1 MNTPLNQWD
10 LIWTGEWELWQ
21 GVLVALVFS
30 FLAWFLYR
38 GELARST
45 TSKLRFILPTLRI
58 VAIFLVIITFAGP
71 VLRTTWEDGE
81 RGRILVF
88 LDSSESMALTDE
100 HMDAGRKLVLAQ
112 QHGFLPKDQNLTD
125 FSLRE
130 SSRLLREA
138 SDQIMNEFSSAKQN
152 FKNLEKNIRKNIRET
167 HSLLSKKNQ
176 FKPVVKEKEGV
187 LLEEIWENVK
197 GSDLAS
203 ISGSKKFKSQKPDQ
217 SSYLTSASS
226 KEGIGDNYIRRLHG
240 YLHPPISGDYIFW
253 IYSDDYSSLRIN
265 SNGMNPQGAK
275 EILNVTQ
282 AMSKTWDS
290 NRKSS
295 KIKLTAGQKYNFEI
309 IHKEGNGGDF
319 VAVGWTLPDGK
330 MERPI
335 PGIRFSAPSN
345 EKNPSFSNWIGGMKK
360 EMDPLLNSIKDS
372 DSNNPDLW
380 KRLAGSLLK
389 YSDQL
394 EESFNAYAKEI
405 LTSGNESI
413 LSAMNSF
420 EDFNR
425 WNRATRILT
434 KKDKGLLANLS
445 ETHLLE
451 VRTISGNS
459 TSLLW
464 ENESSPNLPT
474 FEIEPVDSSTDL
486 ATGIWSTI
494 KVGEDQSNSTK
505 NTRAAAVLFSD
516 GGHNRGGSPLEISKL
531 LAARNLP
538 IHTVGL
544 GSNQRPPDLAV
555 LSIQNPSSVFKDDR
569 VRGTITLKDDLIP
582 GTPFHLLI
590 KDSDNSIVWDQNL
603 SGLDVRRRAVEFDF
617 PAKELVEKKQAL
629 LGENKEL
636 ILHSVPLR
644 LKVEVEP
651 IEGESELANN
661 VIPFS
666 VDAVTRKNRLLILD
680 GRPRWETR
688 YLKNLFERDERWD
701 VTCVWGG
708 IGSSND
714 ILARGKEG
722 DVFPDEKNILFSY
735 DLIVYGE
742 LEANELKTKEQ
753 EWIRDF
759 VGQRGGGLLF
769 LDGPRQILRK
779 YSNAETEPVLSLLPV
794 RWKKNSPPRV
804 APRTFSFNQQTNQ
817 LPALI
822 LEPISQRNREL
833 WKYLPVPAWAAPV
846 EILPNAEIFL
856 QAQLDETGKNLTPLL
871 AGHRFGAGKA
881 LYAGFDETWKW
892 RFEVGDK
899 YHQRYWNQLISWIME
914 KPFAVSDSRI
924 SLDVGG
930 NTFSSGEKAV
940 IRARLRDE
948 NGKPAQEPYPE
959 VDALLWNG
967 TKVIATI
974 PLQAETG
981 GLFLGETPQ
990 LGQGNY
996 RVSLRSPEFLNETDS
1011 EVEAR
1016 FLVKPIM
1023 NSEKSYLTCNV
1034 ELLKQMADLSGGT
1047 FLLEEQAGQLNKILK
1062 PVSSGRM
1069 ITSELVLW
1077 QSYWWFAP
1085 IFFLL
1090 AIELLLRKRAGML

>member
-1 MNTPLNQWD
+1 MNNPINQWD

-21 GVLVALVFS
+21 GVLVALAFS
-30 FLAWFLYR
+30 LLAWFLYR
-38 GELARST
+38 GELIRGT
-45 TSKLRFILPTLRI
+45 TSKLRLVLPLLRI
-58 VAIFLVIITFAGP
+58 GAIFLIIITFAGP
-71 VLRTTWEDGE
+71 ALRTTWEDGQ

-100 HMDAGRKLVLAQ
+100 HMDAGRKLVLAE
-112 QHGFLPKDQNLTD
+112 QHGFLPKDQNLAN
-125 FSLRE
+125 FSLHE
-130 SSRLLREA
+130 SSVLLRKA
-138 SDQIMNEFSSAKQN
+138 SNQIMKEISSAKQN
-152 FKNLEKNIRKNIRET
+152 FQNLEKNIRKNIRET

-187 LLEEIWENVK
+187 LLEEIWEDVK

-203 ISGSKKFKSQKPDQ
+203 ISGSKKFKSQKPEQ

-226 KEGIGDNYIRRLHG
+226 KDGIGDNYIRRLHG

-295 KIKLTAGQKYNFEI
+295 KIKLAAGQKYHFEV
-309 IHKEGNGGDF
+309 IHKEGNGADF

-335 PGIRFSAPSN
+335 PGIRFSAQSN
-345 EKNPSFSNWIGGMKK
+345 EKNPSFSNWIDGMKK

-372 DSNNPDLW
+372 DANNSDLW
-380 KRLAGSLLK
+380 KKLAGSLLK
-389 YSDQL
+389 YSVQL
-394 EESFNAYAKEI
+394 EESFNAYAEEI

-420 EDFNR
+420 EDSNR

-434 KKDKGLLANLS
+434 KKDKGLLADLS

-451 VRTISGNS
+451 VRTISGNN

-486 ATGIWSTI
+486 ATGIRSTI

-555 LSIQNPSSVFKDDR
+555 LSIQNPSSVFKEDR
-569 VRGTITLKDDLIP
+569 VRGIITLKDDLIP

-603 SGLDVRRRAVEFDF
+603 SGLDVRRREVEFDF

-680 GRPRWETR
+680 SRPRWETR
-688 YLKNLFERDERWD
+688 YLKNLFERDERWN

-714 ILARGKEG
+714 KLPRGKEG

-753 EWIRDF
+753 EWIREF
-759 VGQRGGGLLF
+759 VGKRGGGLLF
-769 LDGPRQILRK
+769 LDGPRQMLRK
-779 YSNAETEPVLSLLPV
+779 YSNTETEPVLSLLPV

-804 APRTFSFNQQTNQ
+804 APRAFSFNQQTNK

-833 WKYLPVPAWAAPV
+833 WKHLPVPAWSAPI
-846 EILPNAEIFL
+846 ENLPSAEIFL
-856 QAQLDETGKNLTPLL
+856 QAQLDESGKNLTPLL
-871 AGHRFGAGKA
+871 AGHSFGAGKA

-948 NGKPAQEPYPE
+948 NGKPAQEPFPE

-967 TKVIATI
+967 NKVIATI
-974 PLQAETG
+974 PLKAETG

-996 RVSLRSPEFLNETDS
+996 RVSLRSPEFLNEIDS
-1011 EVEAR
+1011 DVEAT

-1047 FLLEEQAGQLNKILK
+1047 FLPEEQAGQLNKILK

-1090 AIELLLRKRAGML
+1090 VIELFLRKRAGML

>member
-1 MNTPLNQWD
+1 MNNPINQWD

-21 GVLVALVFS
+21 GVLVALAFS
-30 FLAWFLYR
+30 LLAWFLYR
-38 GELARST
+38 GELIRGT
-45 TSKLRFILPTLRI
+45 TSKLRLVLPLLRI
-58 VAIFLVIITFAGP
+58 GAIFLIIITFAGP
-71 VLRTTWEDGE
+71 ALRTTWEDGQ

-100 HMDAGRKLVLAQ
+100 HMDAGRKLVLAE
-112 QHGFLPKDQNLTD
+112 QHGFLPKDQNLAN
-125 FSLRE
+125 FSLHE
-130 SSRLLREA
+130 SSVLLRKA
-138 SDQIMNEFSSAKQN
+138 SNQIMKEISSAKQN
-152 FKNLEKNIRKNIRET
+152 FQNLEKNIRKNIREA

-187 LLEEIWENVK
+187 LLEEIWEDVK

-226 KEGIGDNYIRRLHG
+226 KDGIGDNYIRRLHG
-240 YLHPPISGDYIFW
+240 YLCPPISGDYIFW

-290 NRKSS
+290 NRKST
-295 KIKLTAGQKYNFEI
+295 KIKLAAGQKYHFEV
-309 IHKEGNGGDF
+309 IHKEGNGADF

-335 PGIRFSAPSN
+335 PGIRFSATSN
-345 EKNPSFSNWIGGMKK
+345 EKNPSFSNWIDGMKK

-372 DSNNPDLW
+372 DANNSDLW
-380 KRLAGSLLK
+380 KKLAGSLLK
-389 YSDQL
+389 YSVQL
-394 EESFNAYAKEI
+394 EESFNAYAEEI

-420 EDFNR
+420 EESNR

-434 KKDKGLLANLS
+434 KKDKGLLADLS

-451 VRTISGNS
+451 VRTISGNN

-486 ATGIWSTI
+486 ATGIRSTI

-555 LSIQNPSSVFKDDR
+555 LSVQKPPSVFKEDR

-582 GTPFHLLI
+582 GTPFHLVI

-603 SGLDVRRRAVEFDF
+603 SGLDLRRREVEFDF

-680 GRPRWETR
+680 SRPRWETR
-688 YLKNLFERDERWD
+688 YLKNLFERDERWN

-714 ILARGKEG
+714 KLPRGKEG

-753 EWIRDF
+753 EWIREF
-759 VGQRGGGLLF
+759 VGKRGGGLLF
-769 LDGPRQILRK
+769 LDGPRQMLRK
-779 YSNAETEPVLSLLPV
+779 YSNTETEPVLSLLPV

-804 APRTFSFNQQTNQ
+804 APRAFSFNQQTNK

-833 WKYLPVPAWAAPV
+833 WKHLPVPAWSAPI
-846 EILPNAEIFL
+846 ENLPSAEIFL
-856 QAQLDETGKNLTPLL
+856 QAQLDESGKNLTPLL
-871 AGHRFGAGKA
+871 AGHSFGAGKA

-948 NGKPAQEPYPE
+948 NGKPAQEPFPE

-967 TKVIATI
+967 NKVIATI
-974 PLQAETG
+974 PLKAETG

-996 RVSLRSPEFLNETDS
+996 RVSLRSPEFLNEIDS
-1011 EVEAR
+1011 DVEAT

-1047 FLLEEQAGQLNKILK
+1047 FLPEEQAGQLNKILK

-1090 AIELLLRKRAGML
+1090 VIELFLRKRAGML

>member
-1 MNTPLNQWD
+1 MNNPINQWD

-21 GVLVALVFS
+21 GVLVALAFS
-30 FLAWFLYR
+30 LLAWFLYR
-38 GELARST
+38 GELLRGT
-45 TSKLRFILPTLRI
+45 TSKLRLVLPLLRI
-58 VAIFLVIITFAGP
+58 GAIFLIIITFAGP
-71 VLRTTWEDGE
+71 ALRTTWEDGQ

-100 HMDAGRKLVLAQ
+100 HMDAGRKLVLAE
-112 QHGFLPKDQNLTD
+112 QHGFLPKDQNLAN
-125 FSLRE
+125 FSLHE
-130 SSRLLREA
+130 SSVLLRKA
-138 SDQIMNEFSSAKQN
+138 SNQIMKEISSAKQN
-152 FKNLEKNIRKNIRET
+152 FQNLEKNIRKNIREA

-187 LLEEIWENVK
+187 LLEEIWEDVK

-226 KEGIGDNYIRRLHG
+226 KDGIGDNYIRRLHG
-240 YLHPPISGDYIFW
+240 YLRPPISGDYIFW
-253 IYSDDYSSLRIN
+253 IYSDDYSGLRIN

-290 NRKSS
+290 NRKST
-295 KIKLTAGQKYNFEI
+295 KIKLAAGQKYHFEV
-309 IHKEGNGGDF
+309 IHKEGNGADF

-345 EKNPSFSNWIGGMKK
+345 EKKPSFSNWIDGMKK

-372 DSNNPDLW
+372 DANNSDLW
-380 KRLAGSLLK
+380 QKLAGSLLK
-389 YSDQL
+389 YSVQL
-394 EESFNAYAKEI
+394 EESFNAYAEEI

-420 EDFNR
+420 EESNR

-434 KKDKGLLANLS
+434 KKDKGLLADLS

-451 VRTISGNS
+451 VRTISGNN

-486 ATGIWSTI
+486 ATGIRSTI

-555 LSIQNPSSVFKDDR
+555 LSVQKPPSVFKEDR

-582 GTPFHLLI
+582 GTPFHLVI

-603 SGLDVRRRAVEFDF
+603 SGLDLRRREVEFDF

-680 GRPRWETR
+680 SRPRWETR
-688 YLKNLFERDERWD
+688 YLKNLFERDERWN

-714 ILARGKEG
+714 KLPRGKEG

-753 EWIRDF
+753 EWIREF
-759 VGQRGGGLLF
+759 VGKRGGGLLF
-769 LDGPRQILRK
+769 LDGPRQMLRK
-779 YSNAETEPVLSLLPV
+779 YSNTETEPVLSLLPV

-804 APRTFSFNQQTNQ
+804 APRAFSFNQQTNK

-833 WKYLPVPAWAAPV
+833 WKHLPVPAWSAPI
-846 EILPNAEIFL
+846 ENLPSAEIFL
-856 QAQLDETGKNLTPLL
+856 QAQLDESGKNLTPLL
-871 AGHRFGAGKA
+871 AGHSFGAGKA

-948 NGKPAQEPYPE
+948 NGKPAQEPFPE

-967 TKVIATI
+967 NKVIATI
-974 PLQAETG
+974 PLKAETG

-996 RVSLRSPEFLNETDS
+996 RVSLRSPEFLNEIDS
-1011 EVEAR
+1011 DVEAT

-1047 FLLEEQAGQLNKILK
+1047 FLPEEQAGQLNKILK

-1090 AIELLLRKRAGML
+1090 VIELFLRKRAGML

>member
-1 MNTPLNQWD
+1 MNNPIKQWD
-10 LIWTGEWELWQ
+10 LIWTGELELWQ

-30 FLAWFLYR
+30 LLAWYLYR
-38 GELARST
+38 GELIRGTS
-45 TSKLRFILPTLRI
+45 SKLRFILPFLRI
-58 VAIFLVIITFAGP
+58 VAIFLIFITFAGP
-71 VLRTTWEDGE
+71 VLRTSWEDGE

-100 HMDAGRKLVLAQ
+100 HMDAGRKLVLAEQ
-112 QHGFLPKDQNLTD
+112 LGFLPKDQNLAD
-125 FSLRE
+125 FSLHE
-130 SSRLLREA
+130 SSVLLRKA

-152 FKNLEKNIRKNIRET
+152 FQNLEKNIRKNIRDT
-167 HSLLSKKNQ
+167 HSQLTGKNE
-176 FKPVVKEKEGV
+176 FIPIVKEKEGV
-187 LLEEIWENVK
+187 LLEEIWENVN
-197 GSDLAS
+197 GSDNAS
-203 ISGSKKFKSQKPDQ
+203 ISGSKKFKSQKPDRT
-217 SSYLTSASS
+217 SYLLSANS
-226 KEGIGDNYIRRLHG
+226 KDGIGDNYIRRFHG
-240 YLHPPISGDYIFW
+240 YLLPPISGNYIFW

-265 SNGMNPQGAK
+265 SNGMNPKGAK

-282 AMSKTWDS
+282 AMGRAWDS
-290 NRKSS
+290 NKKSTE
-295 KIKLTAGQKYNFEI
+295 IKLTAGKKYHFEVL
-309 IHKEGNGGDF
+309 HKEGSGADF

-345 EKNPSFSNWIGGMKK
+345 EKNPSFTNWIDGMKK
-360 EMDPLLNSIKDS
+360 EIDPLLNSIKDS

-380 KRLAGSLLK
+380 RKLAGSLLK
-389 YSDQL
+389 YSVQL
-394 EESFNAYAKEI
+394 EESFNAYAEEI
-405 LTSGNESI
+405 LTSDNESI

-420 EDFNR
+420 EDSNR

-434 KKDKGLLANLS
+434 KKDKGLLADLS

-459 TSLLW
+459 TNLLW

-486 ATGIWSTI
+486 ATGIRSTI

-544 GSNQRPPDLAV
+544 GSIQRPPDLAV
-555 LSIQNPSSVFKDDR
+555 LSVQKPLTVFKEDR

-590 KDSDNSIVWDQNL
+590 KDFDNSIVWDQNL
-603 SGLDVRRRAVEFDF
+603 SGLDLRRREVEFDF
-617 PAKELVEKKQAL
+617 PAKELVEKKQAS
-629 LGENKEL
+629 LGANKEL
-636 ILHSVPLR
+636 ILQSIPLR

-680 GRPRWETR
+680 SRPRWETR

-714 ILARGKEG
+714 KLPRGKEG

-742 LEANELKTKEQ
+742 VEANELKTKEQ
-753 EWIRDF
+753 EWIREF
-759 VGQRGGGLLF
+759 VGKRGGGLLF
-769 LDGPRQILRK
+769 LDGPRQMLRK
-779 YSNAETEPVLSLLPV
+779 YSNTETEPVLSLLPV

-804 APRTFSFNQQTNQ
+804 APRAFSFNQQTNK

-833 WKYLPVPAWAAPV
+833 WKYLPVPAWSAPI
-846 EILPNAEIFL
+846 ENLPSAEIFL
-856 QAQLDETGKNLTPLL
+856 QAQLDENGKNLTPLL
-871 AGHRFGAGKA
+871 VGHSFGAGKA

-974 PLQAETG
+974 PLKAETG

-996 RVSLRSPEFLNETDS
+996 RVSLRSPEFINETDS
-1011 EVEAR
+1011 NVEAT

-1023 NSEKSYLTCNV
+1023 NNEKSYLTCNV

-1047 FLLEEQAGQLNKILK
+1047 FLPEEKVGQLNKILK

-1090 AIELLLRKRAGML
+1090 VIELFLRKRAGML

>member
-1 MNTPLNQWD
+1 M
-10 LIWTGEWELWQ
+10 
-21 GVLVALVFS
+21 
-30 FLAWFLYR
+30 
-38 GELARST
+38 
-45 TSKLRFILPTLRI
+45 
-58 VAIFLVIITFAGP
+58 
-71 VLRTTWEDGE
+71 
-81 RGRILVF
+81 
-88 LDSSESMALTDE
+88 
-100 HMDAGRKLVLAQ
+100 
-112 QHGFLPKDQNLTD
+112 
-125 FSLRE
+125 
-130 SSRLLREA
+130 
-138 SDQIMNEFSSAKQN
+138 
-152 FKNLEKNIRKNIRET
+152 
-167 HSLLSKKNQ
+167 
-176 FKPVVKEKEGV
+176 
-187 LLEEIWENVK
+187 
-197 GSDLAS
+197 
-203 ISGSKKFKSQKPDQ
+203 
-217 SSYLTSASS
+217 
-226 KEGIGDNYIRRLHG
+226 
-240 YLHPPISGDYIFW
+240 
-253 IYSDDYSSLRIN
+253 
-265 SNGMNPQGAK
+265 
-275 EILNVTQ
+275 
-282 AMSKTWDS
+282 
-290 NRKSS
+290 
-295 KIKLTAGQKYNFEI
+295 
-309 IHKEGNGGDF
+309 
-319 VAVGWTLPDGK
+319 
-330 MERPI
+330 
-335 PGIRFSAPSN
+335 
-345 EKNPSFSNWIGGMKK
+345 
-360 EMDPLLNSIKDS
+360 
-372 DSNNPDLW
+372 
-380 KRLAGSLLK
+380 
-389 YSDQL
+389 
-394 EESFNAYAKEI
+394 
-405 LTSGNESI
+405 
-413 LSAMNSF
+413 
-420 EDFNR
+420 
-425 WNRATRILT
+425 
-434 KKDKGLLANLS
+434 
-445 ETHLLE
+445 
-451 VRTISGNS
+451 
-459 TSLLW
+459 
-464 ENESSPNLPT
+464 
-474 FEIEPVDSSTDL
+474 
-486 ATGIWSTI
+486 
-494 KVGEDQSNSTK
+494 
-505 NTRAAAVLFSD
+505 
-516 GGHNRGGSPLEISKL
+516 
-531 LAARNLP
+531 
-538 IHTVGL
+538 GL

-555 LSIQNPSSVFKDDR
+555 LSIHKPPSVFKEDR

-582 GTPFHLLI
+582 GTPFHLVI

-603 SGLDVRRRAVEFDF
+603 SGLDLRRREVEFDF

-680 GRPRWETR
+680 SRPRWETR

-714 ILARGKEG
+714 KLPRGKEG

-753 EWIRDF
+753 EWIREF
-759 VGQRGGGLLF
+759 VGKRGGGLLF
-769 LDGPRQILRK
+769 LDGPRQMLRK
-779 YSNAETEPVLSLLPV
+779 YSNTETEPVLSLLPV

-804 APRTFSFNQQTNQ
+804 SPRAFSFNQQTNK

-833 WKYLPVPAWAAPV
+833 WKHLPVPAWSAPI
-846 EILPNAEIFL
+846 ENLPSAEIFL
-856 QAQLDETGKNLTPLL
+856 QAQLDESGKNLTPLL
-871 AGHRFGAGKA
+871 AGHSFGAGKA

-948 NGKPAQEPYPE
+948 NGKPAQEPFPE

-974 PLQAETG
+974 PLKAETG

-996 RVSLRSPEFLNETDS
+996 RVSLRSPEFLNEIDS
-1011 EVEAR
+1011 DVEAT

-1047 FLLEEQAGQLNKILK
+1047 FLPEEQAGQLNKILK

-1090 AIELLLRKRAGML
+1090 VIELFLRKRAGML

>member
-1 MNTPLNQWD
+1 MNNPINQWD

-21 GVLVALVFS
+21 GVLVALAFS
-30 FLAWFLYR
+30 LLAWFLYR
-38 GELARST
+38 GELIRGT
-45 TSKLRFILPTLRI
+45 TSKLRLVLPLLRI
-58 VAIFLVIITFAGP
+58 GAIFLIIITFAGP
-71 VLRTTWEDGE
+71 ALRTTWEDGQ

-100 HMDAGRKLVLAQ
+100 HMDAGRKLVLAE
-112 QHGFLPKDQNLTD
+112 QHGFLPKDQNLAN
-125 FSLRE
+125 FSLHE
-130 SSRLLREA
+130 SSVLLRKA
-138 SDQIMNEFSSAKQN
+138 SNQIMKEISSAKQN
-152 FKNLEKNIRKNIRET
+152 FQNLEKNIRKNIREA

-187 LLEEIWENVK
+187 LLEEIWEDVK

-226 KEGIGDNYIRRLHG
+226 KDGIGDNYIRRLHG
-240 YLHPPISGDYIFW
+240 YLCPPISGDYIFW

-290 NRKSS
+290 NRKST
-295 KIKLTAGQKYNFEI
+295 KIKLAAGQKYHFEV
-309 IHKEGNGGDF
+309 IHKEGNGADF

-335 PGIRFSAPSN
+335 PGIRFSATSN
-345 EKNPSFSNWIGGMKK
+345 EKNPSFSNWIDGMKK

-372 DSNNPDLW
+372 DANNSDLW
-380 KRLAGSLLK
+380 KKLAGSLLK
-389 YSDQL
+389 YSVQL
-394 EESFNAYAKEI
+394 EESFNAYAEEI

-420 EDFNR
+420 EESNR

-434 KKDKGLLANLS
+434 KKDKGLLADLS

-451 VRTISGNS
+451 VRTISGNN

-486 ATGIWSTI
+486 ATGIRSTI

-555 LSIQNPSSVFKDDR
+555 LSVQKPPSVFKEDR

-582 GTPFHLLI
+582 GTPFHLVI

-603 SGLDVRRRAVEFDF
+603 SGLDLRRREVEFDF

-680 GRPRWETR
+680 SRPRWETR
-688 YLKNLFERDERWD
+688 YLKNLFERDERWN

-708 IGSSND
+708 VGSSND
-714 ILARGKEG
+714 KLPRGKEG

-753 EWIRDF
+753 EWIREF
-759 VGQRGGGLLF
+759 VGKRGGGLLF
-769 LDGPRQILRK
+769 LDGPRQMLRK
-779 YSNAETEPVLSLLPV
+779 YSNTETEPVLSLLPV

-804 APRTFSFNQQTNQ
+804 APRAFSFNQQTNK

-833 WKYLPVPAWAAPV
+833 WKHLPVPAWSAPI
-846 EILPNAEIFL
+846 ENLPSAEIFL
-856 QAQLDETGKNLTPLL
+856 QAQLDESGKNLTPLL
-871 AGHRFGAGKA
+871 AGHSFGAGKA

-948 NGKPAQEPYPE
+948 NGKPAQEPFPE

-967 TKVIATI
+967 NKVIATI
-974 PLQAETG
+974 PLKAETG

-996 RVSLRSPEFLNETDS
+996 RVSLRSPEFLNEIDS
-1011 EVEAR
+1011 DVEAT

-1047 FLLEEQAGQLNKILK
+1047 FLPEEQAGQLNKILK

-1090 AIELLLRKRAGML
+1090 VIELFLRKRAGML